1 MMLKLEI
8 LSEHDPLEVL
18 KGVERVLLVVMVGVQ
33 AVDGDVYG

>member
-8 LSEHDPLEVL
+8 SSEHDRLEVL

-33 AVDGDVYG
+33 AADGDVYG